1 AGTAVNRDAYLRR
14 LDGLVF
20 GANPR
25 EGFFR
30 GNEFLHPDLRFRVAF
45 PEGWTTSNGRQAV
58 VAVSPHKDA
67 VVELSLAATPGAD
80 AALFAAA
87 TDNGEVRGTALFV
100 DYRRATYRLLG
111 YAAAAAWPA
120 YQPAAE
126 QALQSFAPL
135 TERAALDVQP
145 QRLAIVPVE
154 RRTTIAELARER
166 PSPLAPAALALLN
179 QVEHDTPLEP
189 GRLIKWVVGERLR

>member
-80 AALFAAA
+80 AALRGVTGGLPVRTSVAGLPAAAAPFAAA

-100 DYRRATYRLLG
+100 DYRRATYRLL
-111 YAAAAAWPA
+111 
-120 YQPAAE
+120 
-126 QALQSFAPL
+126 
-135 TERAALDVQP
+135 
-145 QRLAIVPVE
+145 
-154 RRTTIAELARER
+154 
-166 PSPLAPAALALLN
+166 
-179 QVEHDTPLEP
+179 
-189 GRLIKWVVGERLR
+189 